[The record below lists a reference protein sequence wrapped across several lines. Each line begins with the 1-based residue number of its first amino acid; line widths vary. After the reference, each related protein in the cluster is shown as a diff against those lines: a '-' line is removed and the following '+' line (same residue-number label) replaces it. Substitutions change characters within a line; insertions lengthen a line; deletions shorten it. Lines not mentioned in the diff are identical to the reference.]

1 MPKNSS
7 TFSTILFA
15 DICRS
20 TFLFDQFGDRAALE
34 LITKALQLAGQVAA
48 GHNGEVIGTIGD
60 EVLCTF
66 SSAEDALLAAN
77 RIQLKIQQ
85 QANMHKRQL
94 AMRIGINSGPVLVT
108 SSSVHGATVNIA
120 ARLAQQAKANQS
132 LVSASTVTSA
142 SDKFSGQLRP
152 IGRLS
157 LQGKAGTVSVH
168 ELIIPEDGEA
178 ITEVAAIK
186 ITTAKTFL
194 ITVRYLTR
202 QIRLDPMLVRFL
214 LGRSSDCD
222 LVVEHP
228 TISREHAEILY
239 RNGQFLLRDFST
251 NGSVVVQGGKVAQLN
266 RSTIELNYN
275 GEIYLGRTGRVPQFR
290 IEFNCV
296 SHRYS

>member
-1 MPKNSS
+1 MTNNSS
-7 TFSTILFA
+7 TFTTILFA

-20 TFLFDQFGDRAALE
+20 TFLFDRLGDRAALK
-34 LITKALQLAGQVAA
+34 LITEALQLAGQVATE
-48 GHNGEVIGTIGD
+48 HNGEVIGTLGD

-66 SSAEDALLAAN
+66 NSPQDALLAAN
-77 RIQLKIQQ
+77 RIQVKIQQ
-85 QANMHKRQL
+85 QANMQKHRL

-108 SSSVHGATVNIA
+108 SNSVHGTTVNIA

-132 LVSASTVTSA
+132 LISASTVTSA
-142 SDKFSGQLRP
+142 SDKFSGWLRA
-152 IGRLS
+152 IGSLN
-157 LQGKAGTVSVH
+157 LQGKAGAVSVH
-168 ELIIPEDGEA
+168 ELIAPQDREA

-186 ITTAKTFL
+186 IATAKTFL
-194 ITVRYLTR
+194 MTVRYHTR

-214 LGRSSDCD
+214 FGRSNDCD
-222 LVVEHP
+222 QIIDHP

-251 NGSVVVQGGKVAQLN
+251 NGSVVVQGEKIAQLH
-266 RSTIELNYN
+266 RSTIELNDK